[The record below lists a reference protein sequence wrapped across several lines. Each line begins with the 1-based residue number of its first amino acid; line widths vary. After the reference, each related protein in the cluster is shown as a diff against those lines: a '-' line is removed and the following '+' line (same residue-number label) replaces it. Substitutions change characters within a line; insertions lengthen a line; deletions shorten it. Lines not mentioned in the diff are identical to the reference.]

1 VPEIAAAYPTVTH
14 HGGIWTY
21 AIPVRT
27 GYRFSPPS
35 NAPVTAESMRYT
47 LERSLSPNLEDG
59 NAPGEAFLGVCGPS
73 DFGQCAWQIVG
84 QHAFVTGHSAH
95 LRGLQVRG
103 NTLVIEATAPVQD
116 MASRLA
122 MPFFGAVP
130 IGTPLSGFDPQQ
142 HPIPSAGPYY
152 VSYQNIG
159 WQTVLRRNPNYRGPR
174 PHRLDAIVYDVGID
188 TGPAANRVKAGTLDY
203 ESETYPDFGVLAPG
217 GTLAHEFASDRQPA
231 GRPWY
236 VSIPTPGLD
245 WLEMNT
251 SRGLF
256 AHLWARKAVDLA
268 VDRPAIAAL
277 SGGVAADQYL
287 PSALLTSPPPPPT
300 SPTAADLAR
309 ARALLRGRHANVT
322 LLFGPDSA
330 LNKQYANVIRDDL
343 ARIGLH
349 VIVREVPDP
358 YQSGTRGDM
367 RIYGWQFDYW
377 DPADL
382 LPVTLFARDP
392 ALNPYRFHSARWQR
406 ADDRASRLTGAAR
419 LRAFSAVA
427 RGVHGLV
434 PWVVLDQRGVPAF
447 FSARLGCIHFPP
459 AYAGVD
465 LAALCV
471 RQ

>member
-1 VPEIAAAYPTVTH
+1 
-14 HGGIWTY
+14 
-21 AIPVRT
+21 
-27 GYRFSPPS
+27 
-35 NAPVTAESMRYT
+35 MRYT
-47 LERSLSPNLEDG
+47 LERSLSPKLENG

-73 DFGQCAWQIVG
+73 DFGQCPWQIVG

-103 NTLVIEATAPVQD
+103 NTLVIETTAPVQD
-116 MASRLA
+116 ITSRLA
-122 MPFFGAVP
+122 LPFFSAVP

-188 TGPAANRVKAGTLDY
+188 TGPAANRIKAGALDY
-203 ESETYPDFGVLAPG
+203 ESETYPDYGTLAPG
-217 GTLAHEFASDRQPA
+217 GVIAREFTSAHQPA

-236 VSIPTPGLD
+236 VSIPTPSLD

-277 SGGVAADQYL
+277 SGGVAANQYL
-287 PSALLTSPPPPPT
+287 PTALLTPPSPPPT

-322 LLFGPDSA
+322 LLVGGPSSA
-330 LNKQYANVIRDDL
+330 LYKQYANLIRDDL
-343 ARIGLH
+343 ARIELH

-358 YQSGTRGDM
+358 YQSDTRGDM

-382 LPVTLFARDP
+382 LPVALFTRDP
-392 ALNPYRFHSARWQR
+392 ALNPYGFDSARWQR
-406 ADDRASRLTGAAR
+406 AGDLASRLTGAAR

-427 RGVHGLV
+427 RGVHALV

-471 RQ
+471 RH